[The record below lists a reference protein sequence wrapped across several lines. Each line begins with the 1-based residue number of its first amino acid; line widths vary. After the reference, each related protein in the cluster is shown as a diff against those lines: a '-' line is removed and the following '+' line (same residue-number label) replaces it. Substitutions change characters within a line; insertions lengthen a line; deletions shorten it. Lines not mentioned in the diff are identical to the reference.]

1 MRKDIINTIQE
12 TLYVQDGTI
21 SGDTNIEDITQN
33 SMDLVELISVLRSKY
48 NVSVQPQ
55 ELDQITTINEIVAYV
70 KDHAGDAA
78 EKDDNSLD
86 AF

>member
-55 ELDQITTINEIVAYV
+55 ELDQVTTIDEIVAYV
-70 KDHAGDAA
+70 EDHAGDAA

>member
-55 ELDQITTINEIVAYV
+55 ELDQITTIDEIVAYV
-70 KDHAGDAA
+70 EDHAGDAA
-78 EKDDNSLD
+78 EEDDNSLD